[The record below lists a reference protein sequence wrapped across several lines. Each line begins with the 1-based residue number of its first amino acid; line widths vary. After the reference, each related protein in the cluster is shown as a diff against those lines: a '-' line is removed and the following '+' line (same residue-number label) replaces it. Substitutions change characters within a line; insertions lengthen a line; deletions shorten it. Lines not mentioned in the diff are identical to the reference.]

1 MSNIVSKISVMD
13 KTTASITTATD
24 PILVKILS
32 HLARLRQM
40 SANQIYRLC
49 AESLKED
56 VENELHFA
64 VKDKFLMYKT
74 YEVPVATE
82 TKIRAG
88 QSKMRRLG
96 VYYLSAKGT
105 RLVKQNVK
113 KIRCLKT
120 SWPAGELKNRMY
132 HDLLVVETLLWF
144 YERDNVLG
152 FYNEDELRSD
162 DQPTADL
169 RVLLEADG
177 VLSVIDC
184 EVTVQN
190 TRKQIEAKKD
200 HLLWF
205 TPSLRQADIIE
216 TVKKGAVQIIHLQ
229 DEVTQK
235 PKSNLVLSDREEELI
250 EALGRKGGALTAN
263 AAALVVGKDRAQTN
277 SFLKRMVQNGCI
289 YVSTAHTN
297 PGKQN
302 GRPVNV
308 YALRSEFIDLLCDR
322 IFAVHVSKTI
332 ENGHKN
338 GYWVTETNRETQV
351 ITICNGTDSRRIQI
365 SQNPSG

>member
-1 MSNIVSKISVMD
+1 METGI
-13 KTTASITTATD
+13 D
-24 PILVKILS
+24 PILIKILS

-49 AESLKED
+49 SGSLKKD
-56 VENELHFA
+56 VETELLFA
-64 VKDKFLMYKT
+64 VKDKFLIYKPF
-74 YEVPVATE
+74 EVPVESE
-82 TKIRAG
+82 TKVRAG

-96 VYYLSAKGT
+96 VYYLSAKGK
-105 RLVKQNVK
+105 RLVKKHVK
-113 KIRCLKT
+113 KIRCLK
-120 SWPAGELKNRMY
+120 SSRPSGELKKRIY

-144 YERDNVLG
+144 YERDNVTG

-162 DQPTADL
+162 EQPTADL
-169 RVLLEADG
+169 RVLLDTNG
-177 VLSVIDC
+177 VVSVVDC

-190 TRKQIEAKKD
+190 TRSQIEAKQS
-200 HLLWF
+200 HLMFF

-216 TVKKGAVQIIHLQ
+216 TIKKTVVQIINLQ
-229 DEVTQK
+229 DEVIKK
-235 PKSNLVLSDREEELI
+235 PKSNLILSDREEELI

-277 SFLKRMVQNGCI
+277 SFLKRMVQDGRI

-308 YALRSEFIDLLCDR
+308 YALRSELIDVLCDR
-322 IFAVHVSKTI
+322 IFAVHVSKAI
-332 ENGHKN
+332 ENGNKK
-338 GYWVTETNRETQV
+338 GYWVTETDRAAQV
-351 ITICNGTDSRRIQI
+351 ITICNGTDSRRIQV
-365 SQNPSG
+365 SQNASA